1 MNVTTSCCELDASLA
16 TGMSADVRL
25 PPESAVAAVTT
36 TADVDPAAM
45 PDGVV
50 STDEGTRETPQQGVK
65 RPAADMLADTSQPA
79 AAAVDRCCW
88 VFVVGG
94 SASLPWCRLTCITEA
109 PCTTSVPLLPWRC
122 AGGRHAAAVA
132 CGSAWGRRPRWSAR
146 IVAPASAA
154 NTTRCVYW
162 GGEGGGMPQLH
173 CIHTSCCCHF
183 ACSLP
188 CPAPLRCAGWCRR
201 PPQAVEHWVQCDK
214 CGRWRSLPEA
224 MAAALAP
231 DEPWE
236 CSMRAPGGRSGREG
250 GL

>member
-16 TGMSADVRL
+16 TGMSPDVRL

-109 PCTTSVPLLPWRC
+109 PCTTSVLLLTWRC

-132 CGSAWGRRPRWSAR
+132 CGSAWGRRPTWSAR

-162 GGEGGGMPQLH
+162 GGEGGGYAPAALH
-173 CIHTSCCCHF
+173 PHILLLPFCML
-183 ACSLP
+183 AALP
-188 CPAPLRCAGWCRR
+188 CPTSLRWLVPPPTTGCGALGAVRQVRPLA
-201 PPQAVEHWVQCDK
+201 
-214 CGRWRSLPEA
+214 LPT
-224 MAAALAP
+224 
-231 DEPWE
+231 
-236 CSMRAPGGRSGREG
+236 
-250 GL
+250 